1 MYITEKRKTVRLG
14 RRIGSPAGIA
24 NRAGAAEWVRQNLG
38 FQPDAAQER
47 VLTTQST
54 RVVMN
59 CTRQ

>member
-1 MYITEKRKTVRLG
+1 MYITEKRKTERLG
-14 RRIGSPAGIA
+14 RKGD
-24 NRAGAAEWVRQNLG
+24 RAAMASGVGAAEWVRQNLG